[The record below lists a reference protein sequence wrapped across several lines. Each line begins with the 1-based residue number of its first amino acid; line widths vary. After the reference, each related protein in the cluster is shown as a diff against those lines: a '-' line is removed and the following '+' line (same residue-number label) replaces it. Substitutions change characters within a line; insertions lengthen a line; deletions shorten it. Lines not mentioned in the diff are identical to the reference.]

1 MSADTISG
9 LPAHPLLVHIP
20 VILLPLAAV
29 GVILMAIK
37 PAWHHRYRWATLAVG
52 AAGTV
57 GAVLAAD
64 AGESLDERL
73 QAAGITNTWHDH
85 AEAGDLARAMAMLF
99 LLCLLAYVLL
109 PWYADRRAA
118 RAGAQADGSTGAGT
132 ASLPTWLKPVL
143 TVAVIV
149 AATASMVT
157 IVNAGH
163 SGAKSVWNRVSPS
176 QPSNGG

>member
-1 MSADTISG
+1 VDTISG

-37 PAWHHRYRWATLAVG
+37 PAWHHRYRWATLVVG
-52 AAGTV
+52 AAGTI
-57 GAVLAAD
+57 GAVLAAE

-73 QAAGITNTWHDH
+73 HAAGITDTWHDH
-85 AEAGDLARAMAMLF
+85 AEAGDLARGMALLF
-99 LLCLLAYVLL
+99 LLCLLAYVLV

-118 RAGAQADGSTGAGT
+118 KANGVAGT
-132 ASLPTWLKPVL
+132 GSASLPKWLKPVL

-149 AATASMVT
+149 AAAASMVT

-176 QPSNGG
+176 QPNNGG